1 MSDSGSNEEAIDA
14 THVILCQ
21 ASKQFAETQEG
32 RKFDLC
38 DRLASIISHN
48 LTSSE
53 SGSILSLN
61 DQRVRRW
68 CTHINDGLRDI
79 LASRLSD
86 ELRSRV
92 FNLLSALANAFKGF
106 DWMLISESRHNGDD
120 DGQLNSKNVKIFP
133 LLVKLVCIDTS
144 FVIGDEVLEPVLI
157 GVRLMLLEYIILSM
171 AGDEEQKH
179 LLKDIS
185 PDLII
190 SMCDSLSQT
199 IACLIDFLKI
209 TADDW
214 TIYKNDSNRLEIV
227 FGCIRLICLW
237 LRENSRA
244 MGESLASLIPFL
256 NLLMQDEKCRDAVGP
271 FLASVLG
278 DDPQLG
284 PKLKDFKNEGG
295 MRGDSSF

>member
-1 MSDSGSNEEAIDA
+1 MSDSCSNEEAINA
-14 THVILCQ
+14 SHVILYH
-21 ASKQFAETQEG
+21 ASKQFAETQEQ

-38 DRLASIISHN
+38 DRLASLITHN
-48 LTSSE
+48 FTSSD
-53 SGSILSLN
+53 GQSILSLD
-61 DQRVRRW
+61 DQKVRRW
-68 CTHINDGLRDI
+68 CTHINCGLRDI

-92 FNLLSALANAFKGF
+92 FNLISALANAFKGF
-106 DWMLISESRHNGDD
+106 DWLLISESSDN
-120 DGQLNSKNVKIFP
+120 DGQSSSQSVKIFP
-133 LLVKLVCIDTS
+133 LLVKLICIDTC
-144 FVIGDEVLEPVLI
+144 FVISGEVLESFSI

-171 AGDEEQKH
+171 AEDEEQTN
-179 LLKDIS
+179 LLRDIS

-199 IACLIDFLKI
+199 IAHLIDFLKT

-214 TIYKNDSNRLEIV
+214 TTHKEDPNRLQIV

-237 LRENSRA
+237 LRENSAA
-244 MGESLASLIPFL
+244 MDESLAGLSPFL
-256 NLLMQDEKCRDAVGP
+256 NILIQDEKCRDAVGP

-284 PKLKDFKNEGG
+284 PKLKDFKGEEA
-295 MRGDSSF
+295 MKGDSSV